1 MKNMVC
7 HSEAG
12 GRRISRSELRAS
24 IRGILRRC
32 APQDDR
38 RDAPGGSGG
47 SGLSA
52 GTELRIFSNP
62 FLSSRGKKRVWMPKK
77 GDRGSFPGPLRQKAR
92 RAGFYRRPLSAP
104 GRYPDSAG
112 RASGLVSPHIPTLA
126 RRAPVTNRVR
136 ITCGRVIPAP
146 TPRRQGNGRSPG
158 ARPCRPDVG
167 AAICRPLRAAFA
179 PYAGTEAVQRAGG
192 SFVAALLRMT
202 GGTRRAGRAAGGV
215 GPYGQSGRVIPAPTV

>member
-1 MKNMVC
+1 
-7 HSEAG
+7 
-12 GRRISRSELRAS
+12 
-24 IRGILRRC
+24 
-32 APQDDR
+32 
-38 RDAPGGSGG
+38 
-47 SGLSA
+47 
-52 GTELRIFSNP
+52 
-62 FLSSRGKKRVWMPKK
+62 MPKK

-202 GGTRRAGRAAGGV
+202 GKAPTRSAVCRAGRRRWRRGPRAPRPRVRRASSPPGSPPSALRFSVPRQALCAARPRRL
-215 GPYGQSGRVIPAPTV
+215 GPVVVP